1 MSNCIYS
8 PMKGLYLGQSIQ
20 EWTKLNLWKTAFKK
34 YSVICPALADH
45 IGQISYR
52 LSSTNLTWSILEY
65 FAPFLHIYWTVL
77 NWTVRC
83 LVNWIIKN
91 HYSYA
96 FSSFPSTNFKTLGN
110 ALWNKLY
117 QQNFT
122 WNIEQK

>member
-1 MSNCIYS
+1 MSNCIYN

-65 FAPFLHIYWTVL
+65 FAPISSYLL
-77 NWTVRC
+77 NC
-83 LVNWIIKN
+83 IKLNSALFGKLDYKKPLFICILIISLN
-91 HYSYA
+91 
-96 FSSFPSTNFKTLGN
+96 SF
-110 ALWNKLY
+110 
-117 QQNFT
+117 
-122 WNIEQK
+122 